1 MSNLQNVKSGGEKLP
16 WKKPMLEEVPA
27 KLYHALWLAAQGYRV
42 APITPNAKAPALI
55 QEWQIAATRDE
66 AQIRTWWTEWPEANI
81 ACPADDGLR
90 VDIDPRHGGDVM
102 WELLQMEHEIPAT
115 RAVRTAS
122 GGLHYYFRLP
132 EGVKLKQSLT
142 NALGQGIDTKAHA
155 GGYVLAPGSTI
166 DGNEYTW
173 IDQRPPVMAPQWMID
188 RIGQGRDRDPD
199 AGKRIVEEDDAAIY
213 QCEAFLNKQPE
224 DSVLEGD
231 RDFSAYKVA
240 ATFYDFGVQHATCLE
255 YLARWNEKCCVPPMA
270 SDQVEKCAR
279 SGGTSRQTAIGSKHP
294 TVLAEEWKDIQNE
307 IMTEWETSM
316 TSAMWADHY
325 RRQAQ
330 IDAMEEVANEKAKE
344 AAELDDA
351 PKSPALVWLD
361 MSNWDRTPIPERR
374 WAILNRVPLKQAGL
388 FSGEGGTGKSI
399 IELMKNV
406 AHVLGQSWLDGV
418 PIPVHGPAFYLGAE
432 DDADELHIRLA
443 AIAKHFGVSFSDLI
457 KGGLYATSLLG
468 QDATLCYLSG
478 KSGRV
483 ETTKLYAELY
493 ERAGDLKPINISID
507 TLSRAFAGN
516 EIDRVQVY
524 AFAQHMQALAM
535 VAESSVTI
543 LSHPSL
549 SGQNSGSGL
558 SGSTAWHGAF
568 RFRQY
573 LRAPT
578 NDEADAVD
586 RPKSDLRLL
595 EFKKNQ
601 YGPIGQSITLHYA
614 DGLFLPVKEPTEFEQ
629 AAHAEAVDAIFLKML
644 ERFTHEGRPVSE
656 KGRSTNYAPAA
667 FANEMDANFIDK
679 DKFAA
684 AMRRLFAAEKIH
696 VEAYGPPSRG
706 WTKLVAGKRS

>member
-1 MSNLQNVKSGGEKLP
+1 MTAKISKLD
-16 WKKPMLEEVPA
+16 
-27 KLYHALWLAAQGYRV
+27 HALALAADGYRIF
-42 APITPNAKAPALI
+42 PLIPNGKQPLLSGSWRI
-55 QEWQIAATRDE
+55 LATRNKE
-66 AQIRTWWTEWPEANI
+66 QIRKWWTDFPEANI
-81 ACPADDGLR
+81 GRVADGEIILDEDRKKDGHKSFEMLA
-90 VDIDPRHGGDVM
+90 
-102 WELLQMEHEIPAT
+102 ELHHFPET
-115 RAVRTAS
+115 RTVRTPS
-122 GGLHYYFRLP
+122 GGRHLCY
-132 EGVKLKQSLT
+132 LT
-142 NALGQGIDTKAHA
+142 PPGARVSNGTDVLGPGIDIRTD
-155 GGYVLAPGSTI
+155 GGYVVAPGSTI
-166 DGNEYTW
+166 NDVPYAYE
-173 IDQRPPVMAPQWMID
+173 DERPSVVAPDHVVAGCKTAREKDKDAGVRVADEDESTVD
-188 RIGQGRDRDPD
+188 RI
-199 AGKRIVEEDDAAIY
+199 
-213 QCEAFLNKQPE
+213 EAFIARQKPE
-224 DSVLEGD
+224 SVEHGN
-231 RDFSAYKVA
+231 RDDTAYKVA
-240 ATFYDFGVQHATCLE
+240 ARFGDYGATTDTILH
-255 YLARWNEKCCVPPMA
+255 YLTVWSELCCVPPMA
-270 SDQVEKCAR
+270 EADLVRVSNSA
-279 SGGTSRQTAIGSKHP
+279 GGRNRQTAIGSKHP
-294 TVLAEEWKDIQNE
+294 ERLAAGFEAVDIAPMTPELAAQHARMAATVDWLEE
-307 IMTEWETSM
+307 
-316 TSAMWADHY
+316 
-325 RRQAQ
+325 
-330 IDAMEEVANEKAKE
+330 DAIE
-344 AAELDDA
+344 AAKDYFDDA

-443 AIAKHFGVSFSDLI
+443 AIAKHFGISFSDLI
-457 KGGLYATSLLG
+457 KGGLYAASLLG

-493 ERAGDLKPINISID
+493 ERAGDLKPVNISID

-578 NDEADAVD
+578 KDEAAEVD
-586 RPKSDLRLL
+586 QPYSDLRLL
-595 EFKKNQ
+595 EFTKNQ

-629 AAHAEAVDAIFLKML
+629 AARAEEVDATFLKFL
-644 ERFTHEGRPVSE
+644 ERFTREGP
-656 KGRSTNYAPAA
+656 
-667 FANEMDANFIDK
+667 
-679 DKFAA
+679 
-684 AMRRLFAAEKIH
+684 
-696 VEAYGPPSRG
+696 
-706 WTKLVAGKRS
+706 